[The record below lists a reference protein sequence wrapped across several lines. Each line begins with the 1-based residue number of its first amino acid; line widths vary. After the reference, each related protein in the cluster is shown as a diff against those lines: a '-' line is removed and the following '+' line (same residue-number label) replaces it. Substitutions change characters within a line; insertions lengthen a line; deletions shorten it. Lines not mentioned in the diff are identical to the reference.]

1 MRKLNLTALLALTFI
16 AQAGYGSGMD
26 LPDDGSAPVAATA
39 TMNLE
44 DDDRSAAAASGGA
57 AAAIPG
63 ATSEVPKEYLKKHLL
78 PGAID
83 LLNECGVDEN
93 STMQLLKTIHSM
105 GDMGRDL
112 FAVITKKTSPNP
124 QYLESLQVAVLTGIL
139 DLNESI
145 DSTPIIWLLNQVA
158 KSNRL
163 TPRFVN
169 VALALTNSVD
179 KKFRT
184 SIITILGSVPQDKLT
199 PEFTRGVQTLISGI
213 DYGDRSAIRYIS
225 AIINSLSCVDKDRL
239 TPDFV
244 ARVNA
249 LTARPEN
256 ISFMIRLWGTLPET
270 ILTDD
275 FVVHIQS
282 LIDRVSGDEHKIEI
296 IGALKKVSVDRL
308 TPDFMYSVSN
318 LAQDHPENISSMIR
332 LRGTLPKTILGQL
345 STMDHIQRLIESVVG
360 YPAKYRIIDALR
372 EVSGRLNYQLINRI
386 EFLTTGLEDKG
397 SMILALGT
405 LPETLSDD
413 SIIRI
418 YYLVKDEYFFGYENK
433 IIDVLN
439 KVPADKLTD
448 EFVTYVQTLT
458 ADVDYSQKIE
468 IIQTLAKGIVD
479 HPQFLNCAR
488 DLIVGLNRDN
498 FYVLRDLP
506 LYQLTD
512 AFVALVNQLE
522 EDEDI
527 NLSKAQIIRE
537 LKTVPKDEMVA
548 FWEKFKELGRGQDR
562 HYKIKL
568 ISSLAQF
575 SLTYSLDGYCLP
587 AELEIIR
594 RDYTGASAA
603 ASARSSDMR
612 IVAEEKKKGRV
623 LTESAYCDKVGI
635 TYKEGTKFFNLL
647 EKTRGEGFLTENFA
661 EKAKQVLSMKSFKE
675 SLKVLRALLNAEKEG
690 VLTTEVVEELR
701 NTPVREETA
710 FVNKIK
716 SLVEKSA
723 SGAAAAS
730 GGAGGK

>member
-308 TPDFMYSVSN
+308 TPDFMYSVSS

-448 EFVTYVQTLT
+448 EFVTYVQTLTADVDYSQKIEIIQTLSQMPADKLTHEFVTYVQTLT

-675 SLKVLRALLNAEKEG
+675 SV
-690 VLTTEVVEELR
+690 
-701 NTPVREETA
+701 
-710 FVNKIK
+710 
-716 SLVEKSA
+716 
-723 SGAAAAS
+723 
-730 GGAGGK
+730 